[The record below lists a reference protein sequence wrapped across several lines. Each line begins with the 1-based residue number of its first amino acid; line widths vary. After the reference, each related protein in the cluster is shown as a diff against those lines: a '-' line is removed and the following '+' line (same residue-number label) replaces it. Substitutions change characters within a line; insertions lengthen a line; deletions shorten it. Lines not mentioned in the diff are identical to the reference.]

1 MADIVCALLSITKSR
16 GAFLSL
22 SGYYASCI
30 SWANLIYA
38 WRLQIFRVCL
48 PQKTNNR
55 GKKNH
60 STQKQKYHCVV
71 TAAAP
76 QRGNHLK
83 SRRAAYV
90 AACLLMVD
98 GNSSGFSGHSTFLS
112 KDLPHSVCVI
122 HTNPQSVKYFLCTS
136 CTFFMNVGVTQGS
149 ILEPL

>member
-1 MADIVCALLSITKSR
+1 MLEGCRYSEFVYPR
-16 GAFLSL
+16 
-22 SGYYASCI
+22 
-30 SWANLIYA
+30 
-38 WRLQIFRVCL
+38 RQII
-48 PQKTNNR
+48 

-60 STQKQKYHCVV
+60 STQKQKYHCVE

-122 HTNPQSVKYFLCTS
+122 HTNQQSVKYFLCTS
-136 CTFFMNVGVTQGS
+136 CTFFYECRGHTGLYSWVTLVYTLYKVCLS
-149 ILEPL
+149 KRRKIFFESLYINLKKCVMS

>member
-55 GKKNH
+55 EKNH

-98 GNSSGFSGHSTFLS
+98 GNSSGFSGHSFLS